1 MDSFN
6 GGGSITRDLQ
16 SSFKA
21 TGIFPLKKQHV
32 MEKSPQQYNSVII
45 NDKVTDYLKSQRY
58 FNSDENA
65 RKKRKKI
72 TVTPGASIT
81 SATLG
86 LDPSD

>member
-21 TGIFPLKKQHV
+21 TGIFPSNKQHV
-32 MEKSPQQYNSVII
+32 MEKLLQQDNSAII

-58 FNSDENA
+58 FNSDENS
-65 RKKRKKI
+65 RKKGRK
-72 TVTPGASIT
+72 
-81 SATLG
+81 
-86 LDPSD
+86 